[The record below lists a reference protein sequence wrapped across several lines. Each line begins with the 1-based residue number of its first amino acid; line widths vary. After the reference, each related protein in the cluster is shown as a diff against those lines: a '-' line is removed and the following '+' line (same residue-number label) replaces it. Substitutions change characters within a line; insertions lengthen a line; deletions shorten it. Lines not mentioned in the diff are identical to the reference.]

1 MSRTPTPTNEEKKDF
16 FKAMNDGDVSKV
28 RDMLNSN
35 NRLANIRDEYYS
47 DYYPLFI
54 VSEKGYLEIARLLIR
69 AGADTNKV
77 DEGWTPLATATS
89 RGHTEIVKLLIEN
102 GANINKVDENDRTP
116 LFYASNND
124 NIEIARLLVKA
135 GANVNKAD
143 DSGWTPLFNAVRHNN
158 LRVVEFLLDA
168 GANVNKSSDENL
180 TPLMVAAF
188 HNRVQIAKLLLEN
201 GAGADI
207 NKKDDM
213 FRKTPL
219 MYAMKRGFD
228 QFVKLIQ
235 GYILFNSAMDM
246 NQDET
251 FEVYQRV
258 VKRGMKDAGDSDYD
272 VEANKKLL
280 VDVFEKVMK
289 KRNERTRTNSRFGKS
304 KSKSKSK
311 KPQKRPSN
319 TVCTRA
325 QKLGIRLTLKRN
337 NKRVYK
343 SEEMLRKQIKNAV
356 TKQNKRKQQKQKQ
369 KK

>member
-158 LRVVEFLLDA
+158 LR
-168 GANVNKSSDENL
+168 
-180 TPLMVAAF
+180 
-188 HNRVQIAKLLLEN
+188 
-201 GAGADI
+201 
-207 NKKDDM
+207 
-213 FRKTPL
+213 
-219 MYAMKRGFD
+219 
-228 QFVKLIQ
+228 
-235 GYILFNSAMDM
+235 
-246 NQDET
+246 
-251 FEVYQRV
+251 
-258 VKRGMKDAGDSDYD
+258 D
-272 VEANKKLL
+272 VDLAT
-280 VDVFEKVMK
+280 VSTASFQ
-289 KRNERTRTNSRFGKS
+289 GKS
-304 KSKSKSK
+304 
-311 KPQKRPSN
+311 
-319 TVCTRA
+319 
-325 QKLGIRLTLKRN
+325 L
-337 NKRVYK
+337 
-343 SEEMLRKQIKNAV
+343 
-356 TKQNKRKQQKQKQ
+356 
-369 KK
+369 

>member
-1 MSRTPTPTNEEKKDF
+1 
-16 FKAMNDGDVSKV
+16 
-28 RDMLNSN
+28 
-35 NRLANIRDEYYS
+35 
-47 DYYPLFI
+47 
-54 VSEKGYLEIARLLIR
+54 
-69 AGADTNKV
+69 
-77 DEGWTPLATATS
+77 
-89 RGHTEIVKLLIEN
+89 
-102 GANINKVDENDRTP
+102 
-116 LFYASNND
+116 
-124 NIEIARLLVKA
+124 
-135 GANVNKAD
+135 
-143 DSGWTPLFNAVRHNN
+143 
-158 LRVVEFLLDA
+158 
-168 GANVNKSSDENL
+168 L

-201 GAGADI
+201 GAGTDI

-235 GYILFNSAMDM
+235 GYILFNSAMGM

-272 VEANKKLL
+272 VEENRKLL
-280 VDVFEKVMK
+280 ADVFEKAMK
-289 KRNERTRTNSRFGKS
+289 KRNERIRTNSRFGKG
-304 KSKSKSK
+304 K

-319 TVCTRA
+319 AVCTRA

-343 SEEMLRKQIKNAV
+343 SEEVLRKQIKNAV

>member
-1 MSRTPTPTNEEKKDF
+1 L
-16 FKAMNDGDVSKV
+16 G
-28 RDMLNSN
+28 
-35 NRLANIRDEYYS
+35 
-47 DYYPLFI
+47 
-54 VSEKGYLEIARLLIR
+54 
-69 AGADTNKV
+69 
-77 DEGWTPLATATS
+77 
-89 RGHTEIVKLLIEN
+89 
-102 GANINKVDENDRTP
+102 
-116 LFYASNND
+116 
-124 NIEIARLLVKA
+124 
-135 GANVNKAD
+135 
-143 DSGWTPLFNAVRHNN
+143 
-158 LRVVEFLLDA
+158 A

-213 FRKTPL
+213 FHKTPL